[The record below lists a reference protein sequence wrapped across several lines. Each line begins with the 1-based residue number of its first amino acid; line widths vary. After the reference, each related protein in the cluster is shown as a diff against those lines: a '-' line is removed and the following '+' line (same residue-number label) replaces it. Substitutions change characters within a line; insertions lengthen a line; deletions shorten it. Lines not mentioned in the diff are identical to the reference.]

1 MAFKFNPFTGTFDTV
16 NVQGPGSSSNWQAP
30 VANRGSL
37 PLAGNAV
44 GDVRI
49 AMDTATQY
57 IWTGSV
63 WQAVSGDIK
72 TQKFTLSGADITNKF
87 VTLAESPL
95 TPALTR
101 LIVIG
106 GIEQQYGLDFSVS
119 GNQLTWA
126 TLALDG
132 FLETGDNIIAI
143 YDI

>member
-37 PLAGNAV
+37 PLSGNAV
-44 GDVRI
+44 GDVRV
-49 AMDTATQY
+49 AMDTATAY

-63 WQAVSGDIK
+63 WQAVSGDIRTEK
-72 TQKFTLSGADITNKF
+72 VTLSGTDITNKYI
-87 VTLAESPL
+87 TLSATPL
-95 TPALTR
+95 TPALAR
-101 LIVIG
+101 FIVIG

-126 TLALDG
+126 SLALDG
-132 FLETGDNIIAI
+132 VLETGDNIIAI